1 MSQPHPDRQSAPEK
15 YPLERAPQRRRT
27 PAERAGQTWQGVE
40 AEYTGGEDHPL
51 GGYLG
56 AMGVYAALV
65 ATLAGAARLSR
76 RPLPHP
82 TPWDVVIC
90 AGATHRLS
98 RLVARDPVTS
108 PLRAPFTVFE
118 GQEGPAELKEEV
130 RGHGARKAVGEL
142 ITCPFCL
149 DLWVATGLTAGYI
162 YLPRATRLAVD
173 TLAVLSGAD
182 LLQFAYA
189 LLQEQEQS

>member
-1 MSQPHPDRQSAPEK
+1 MSVLTDVRSRVTRMAQAEK
-15 YPLERAPQRRRT
+15 ERYSDG
-27 PAERAGQTWQGVE
+27 AER
-40 AEYTGGEDHPL
+40 PL
-51 GGYLG
+51 GGYLA
-56 AMGVYAALV
+56 AMGAYAAV
-65 ATLAGAARLSR
+65 TGTLAIITRLTRRELPDGLATKDVLLAA
-76 RPLPHP
+76 
-82 TPWDVVIC
+82 T
-90 AGATHRLS
+90 ATHKLS
-98 RLVARDPVTS
+98 RLITKDPVTS

-130 RGHGARKAVGEL
+130 RGHGGRKAVGEL